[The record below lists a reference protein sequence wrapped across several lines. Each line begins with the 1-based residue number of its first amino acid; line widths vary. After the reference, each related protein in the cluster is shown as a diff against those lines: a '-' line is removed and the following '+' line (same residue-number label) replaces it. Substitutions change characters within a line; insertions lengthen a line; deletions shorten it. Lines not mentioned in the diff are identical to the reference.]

1 MSTDDWGV
9 FLITMAAIPSTLAL
23 LLYGCFAPW
32 YRSVIGRARVIA
44 EFGWVA
50 LLDLALYI
58 HWTHWI
64 PPRRLVL
71 AIYLVIAVGAWLWL
85 GAVIHEQ
92 FWKRYQRRQ
101 P

>member
-23 LLYGCFAPW
+23 L
-32 YRSVIGRARVIA
+32 
-44 EFGWVA
+44 
-50 LLDLALYI
+50 DLALYI

-64 PPRRLVL
+64 PPDRLVL
-71 AIYLVIAVGAWLWL
+71 AIYAVIAVGAWMWL